1 VKRSASHGRLVIVA
15 LLLGLGGLGL
25 YWAFSGR
32 SAAPEPIARRA
43 NNDVSRR
50 APPGP
55 RLPPTQPSDNAPN
68 RDLEG
73 LARGTEPALNSAV
86 ARASA
91 HEPDESGHPHPIT
104 PEHRRIFE
112 ENNRLGAMDGAMDQG
127 DFAALRRMNASYRR
141 DYPEDDHDLQE
152 GYELIADCLEER
164 TPRAIA
170 AARRFWQTHR
180 ASTLRRH
187 VRRHC
192 LEERAGDDAVVRH
205 APE

>member
-1 VKRSASHGRLVIVA
+1 VKRAASHGRVVIVA

-32 SAAPEPIARRA
+32 SAAPELSARRA
-43 NNDVSRR
+43 ENGVSRR

-55 RLPPTQPSDNAPN
+55 RLPPTQPSVNAPT

-86 ARASA
+86 ARASD
-91 HEPDESGHPHPIT
+91 HEPDETEHPHPIT
-104 PEHRRIFE
+104 PQHRRIFE

-141 DYPEDDHDLQE
+141 DYPEDDHDVQE

-164 TPRAIA
+164 TPQTIA